1 MKIVKVK
8 TNYYLENEET
18 KIKLEPEVVHKYRL
32 YSSSEVANLELV
44 ILDNQYYFYYKMA
57 LKRLS
62 SMQSEYMLRKYLI
75 EKGIS
80 KPVLNQVITELY
92 KLRYLD
98 DYEYALNYK
107 DLKQYQWGPRKI
119 EANLLT
125 NGVNKEII
133 NEVIELID
141 EEEIL
146 DNLLSKE
153 LRKIKSSIK
162 SFEQKLIRKY
172 YNKGFTLNIITKV
185 LSPHLANIDY
195 DESIDLEKE
204 YYRLKSRLEV
214 KDLTKNELKY
224 QITQRLLRRG
234 YKLDDIKKI
243 EE

>member
-1 MKIVKVK
+1 MKVVKVK

-44 ILDNQYYFYYKMA
+44 ILDNQYYFYNKMA

-92 KLRYLD
+92 KLLYLD

-133 NEVIELID
+133 NEVVELID

-185 LSPHLANIDY
+185 LSRHLAKIDY